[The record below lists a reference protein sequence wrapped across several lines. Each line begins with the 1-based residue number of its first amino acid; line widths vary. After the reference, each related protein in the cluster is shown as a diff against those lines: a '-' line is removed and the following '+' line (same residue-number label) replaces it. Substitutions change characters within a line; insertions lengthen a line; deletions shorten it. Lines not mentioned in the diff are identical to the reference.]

1 MNAVVLGHMF
11 WRSSISVVC
20 VVSACL
26 FDSGCSIYDHNIL
39 ENAKRSAQA
48 HSEEAARRAQPAA
61 ELSEFLEPTIMRI
74 ATAGTGIVAAPNAA
88 HSSAMPA
95 VMKQLDAGA
104 AQGSRRLGQLADD
117 DAGVSIAVPSP
128 PTADAGNDVPPAVAE
143 ASPACRGRIGYVAPS
158 GHCYFVFATPLN
170 WHQSRDECQNL
181 GGHLAT
187 ITVER
192 EHQFVASIPIDVETW
207 IGLSNFGATSFSWTS
222 NEELTFTSWEPGA
235 PRSRQEAAAVI
246 LPDTGLWSDRPPP
259 ERHPALC
266 ELVL

>member
-1 MNAVVLGHMF
+1 MF
-11 WRSSISVVC
+11 WRSSIVVC

-26 FDSGCSIYDHNIL
+26 FDFGCSIYDRNIL
-39 ENAKRSAQA
+39 ENAKRSARG
-48 HSEEAARRAQPAA
+48 HNDSVQPAG
-61 ELSEFLEPTIMRI
+61 EPSEFLEPTMMRI
-74 ATAGTGIVAAPNAA
+74 ATAGTGMVATPHA
-88 HSSAMPA
+88 SQSPA
-95 VMKQLDAGA
+95 LPSMMEQLDAGA

-128 PTADAGNDVPPAVAE
+128 PTADAGNDALPPAVAK

-158 GHCYFVFATPLN
+158 GRCYFVFATPLN

-192 EHQFVASIPIDVETW
+192 EHELVASIPIDTETW
-207 IGLSNFGATSFSWTS
+207 IGLSNFGATSFSWITA
-222 NEELTFTSWEPGA
+222 EEMTFTSWESGA
-235 PRSRQEAAAVI
+235 PHFRQEAAAVI

-259 ERHPALC
+259 EQHPALC
-266 ELVL
+266 ELKEE